1 MLLRPVYWGVRIG
14 GVVWRRTGLLV
25 SSLLHRAVLA
35 RVGAGCR
42 FQPGVRFADPSV
54 VQIGSGCY
62 FWRGCAVSSEL
73 PGGGLLIGDGVQIN
87 RDVHLDIT
95 GGLKIGNRVL
105 ISEEAV
111 IYTHDHGL
119 DPRGRPVARPKVIA
133 ADVWIGM
140 RAVVLPQCGRIGQGA
155 VIAAGAI
162 VTRDVPAGAIVG
174 GNPARVLGR
183 TGRHGQVAA

>member
-1 MLLRPVYWGVRIG
+1 MLLRSVYWGLRTG
-14 GVVWRRTGLLV
+14 GIVWRRIGLLV
-25 SSLLHRAVLA
+25 SSMLHRAVLA

-42 FQPGVRFADPSV
+42 FQPGVRFADPRV
-54 VQIGSGCY
+54 VQIGRGCY

-73 PGGGLLIGDGVQIN
+73 PGAGLLIGDGVQIN
-87 RDVHLDIT
+87 RDVQLDIT
-95 GGLKIGNRVL
+95 GGLQIGDRVL

-119 DPRGRPVARPKVIA
+119 DPRARPVPRPKVIG

-140 RAVVLPQCGRIGQGA
+140 RAVILPQCHQIGQGA

-174 GNPARVLGR
+174 GNPARVLGAIN
-183 TGRHGQVAA
+183 TQEAA